1 MNQDMKLMTAAI
13 FLWGAGDGLFFYI
26 QPLYIEELGAN
37 PAQIGGI
44 LSLMGLVTGLAL
56 IPAGYLA
63 DRLPRKP
70 LLLAGWVGGSVSLLI
85 CYLAHDWRGLIPGLM
100 LYGLATSCTPIV
112 NAYLATAA
120 GGQSLGKV
128 FTMTTAAY
136 TAGMILSPAL
146 GGVLADSV
154 SMRAVYLAAAGV
166 FALSTTAILAIA
178 PQRPDSGQ
186 GPRSDLRLL
195 LNRRF
200 LGFLAPVLLAFFA
213 IHLVFPLVPNY
224 LADVRGWSTLRIGV
238 LGSVAAVGT
247 TLLSLL
253 LGRVRGKRSRGLLL
267 GQGLVWLS
275 TGMVLWAPGLV
286 GVALAFLL
294 RGGAA
299 ACQALTSA
307 RASNFLGESNRG
319 LSLGA
324 TATTIVLS
332 QVLAYATA
340 GLLYGLQPAL
350 PFLAALALI
359 PAGMVLTG
367 RLPERNTI

>member
-1 MNQDMKLMTAAI
+1 MNRDIKLMTLAI
-13 FLWGAGDGLFFYI
+13 FLWGAGEGLFFNI
-26 QPLYIEELGAN
+26 QPLYIGNLGAN

-44 LSLMGLVTGLAL
+44 LSLMGLVTGLAF

-70 LLLAGWVGGSVSLLI
+70 LLLGGWVCGSLSMLI
-85 CYLAHDWRGLIPGLM
+85 CYLAQDLRGLIPGLM
-100 LYGLATSCTPIV
+100 LYSLSASCMPVI

-120 GGQSLGKV
+120 GGQSLETV

-146 GGVLADSV
+146 GGLLADSI

-166 FALSTTAILAIA
+166 FALSMTAVLSIA
-178 PQRPDSGQ
+178 PQRSDSGL

-200 LGFLAPVLLAFFA
+200 LGFVIPVLLAFFA
-213 IHLVFPLVPNY
+213 MHLVFPLVPNY
-224 LADVRGWSTLRIGV
+224 LADVRGWSTLWIGV

-275 TGMVLWAPGLV
+275 TGMVLWAPGLA

-299 ACQALTSA
+299 ACRALTSA
-307 RASNFLGESNRG
+307 RASNFLGEANRG

-324 TATTIVLS
+324 TSTTVVLS

-359 PAGMVLTG
+359 PAGMVLTS
-367 RLPERNTI
+367 RLPERNAA

>member
-1 MNQDMKLMTAAI
+1 MEPGIVRNRDIKLMTLAV

-37 PAQIGGI
+37 PAQIGGL
-44 LSLMGLVTGLAL
+44 LSLMGLVTGLAF

-70 LLLAGWVGGSVSLLI
+70 LLLGGWVCGSVSMLI
-85 CYLAHDWRGLIPGLM
+85 CGLAQDWRGLIPGLV
-100 LYGLATSCTPIV
+100 LYGLSAYCMPVV

-120 GGQSLGKV
+120 GGHSLERV
-128 FTMTTAAY
+128 FTTTAAAY
-136 TAGMILSPAL
+136 TAGMILSPAV
-146 GGVLADSV
+146 GGMLADSV

-166 FALSTTAILAIA
+166 FALSMTAVLAIA
-178 PQRPDSGQ
+178 PQRPDSRQ
-186 GPRSDLRLL
+186 GPQSNLRLL
-195 LNRRF
+195 LNGRF
-200 LGFLAPVLLAFFA
+200 LGFVAPVLLAFFA
-213 IHLVFPLVPNY
+213 MHLVFPLVPNY
-224 LADVRGWSTLRIGV
+224 LADVRGWSTLQIGV

-247 TLLSLL
+247 TLFSLL

-275 TGMVLWAPGLV
+275 AGMVLWAPGLA

-299 ACQALTSA
+299 ACRALT
-307 RASNFLGESNRG
+307 LGEANRG
-319 LSLGA
+319 LALGA
-324 TATTIVLS
+324 TSTTVVLS

-340 GLLYGLQPAL
+340 GFLYALQPAL

-359 PAGMVLTG
+359 PAGIVLTS
-367 RLPERNTI
+367 RLPERNTA

>member
-1 MNQDMKLMTAAI
+1 MNRNVKLMTLAI

-37 PAQIGGI
+37 PAQIGGL
-44 LSLMGLVTGLAL
+44 LSLMGLVTGLAF

-70 LLLAGWVGGSVSLLI
+70 LLLGGWVCGSVSMLI
-85 CYLAHDWRGLIPGLM
+85 CGLAQDWRGLIPGLV
-100 LYGLATSCTPIV
+100 LYGLSAYCMPVV

-120 GGQSLGKV
+120 GGHSLERV
-128 FTMTTAAY
+128 FTTTAAAY
-136 TAGMILSPAL
+136 TAGMILSPAV
-146 GGVLADSV
+146 GGMLADSV

-166 FALSTTAILAIA
+166 FALSMTAVLAIA
-178 PQRPDSGQ
+178 PQRPDSRQ
-186 GPRSDLRLL
+186 GPQSNLRLL
-195 LNRRF
+195 LNGRF
-200 LGFLAPVLLAFFA
+200 LGFVAPVLLAFFA
-213 IHLVFPLVPNY
+213 MHLVFPLVPNY
-224 LADVRGWSTLRIGV
+224 LADVRGWSTLQIGV

-247 TLLSLL
+247 TLFSLL

-275 TGMVLWAPGLV
+275 AGMVLWAPGLA

-299 ACQALTSA
+299 ACRALTQA
-307 RASNFLGESNRG
+307 RASNHLGEANRG
-319 LSLGA
+319 LALGA
-324 TATTIVLS
+324 TSTTVVLS

-340 GLLYGLQPAL
+340 GFLYALQPAL

-359 PAGMVLTG
+359 PAGIVLTS
-367 RLPERNTI
+367 RLPERNTA

>member
-1 MNQDMKLMTAAI
+1 MNRNVKLMTLAV

-37 PAQIGGI
+37 PAQIGGL
-44 LSLMGLVTGLAL
+44 LSLMGLVTGLAF

-70 LLLAGWVGGSVSLLI
+70 LLLGGWICGSVSMLT
-85 CYLAHDWRGLIPGLM
+85 CSLAQDWQGLIPGLV
-100 LYGLATSCTPIV
+100 LYGLSAYTMPIV
-112 NAYLATAA
+112 DAYLATAA
-120 GGQSLGKV
+120 GGQNLEKV

-136 TAGMILSPAL
+136 TAGMIISPAL
-146 GGVLADSV
+146 GGMLADSV

-166 FALSTTAILAIA
+166 FALSMTAVLAIA
-178 PQRPDSGQ
+178 PQRPDSGL

-200 LGFLAPVLLAFFA
+200 LGFVAPVLLAFFA
-213 IHLVFPLVPNY
+213 MHLVFPLVPNY
-224 LADVRGWSTLRIGV
+224 LADVRGWSTLQIGV

-253 LGRVRGKRSRGLLL
+253 LGRVRGKQNRGFLL

-275 TGMVLWAPGLV
+275 AGMVLWAPGLI

-294 RGGAA
+294 RGGTM
-299 ACQALTSA
+299 ACRALTSA
-307 RASNFLGESNRG
+307 RASNFLGEANRG
-319 LSLGA
+319 LALGA
-324 TATTIVLS
+324 TATTVALS

-340 GLLYGLQPAL
+340 GWLYGLLPAL
-350 PFLAALALI
+350 PFLAALAFI
-359 PAGMVLTG
+359 PAGMVLTS
-367 RLPERNTI
+367 RLSERNAA

>member
-1 MNQDMKLMTAAI
+1 MNRDIKLLTLAI
-13 FLWGAGDGLFFYI
+13 FLWGAGDGLFYFI

-37 PAQIGGI
+37 PAQIGGL
-44 LSLMGLVTGLAL
+44 LSLMGMVTGLAF

-70 LLLAGWVGGSVSLLI
+70 LLLGGWVCGSVAMLI
-85 CYLAHDWRGLIPGLM
+85 CGLAQDWRGLIPGLA
-100 LYGLATSCTPIV
+100 LYGLAAYCMPVV

-120 GGQSLGKV
+120 GGQGLERV

-136 TAGMILSPAL
+136 TAGMILTPAL
-146 GGVLADSV
+146 GGLLAEQV
-154 SMRAVYLAAAGV
+154 SMRATYLVAAGV
-166 FALSTTAILAIA
+166 LVLSMTAVLGIS
-178 PQRPDSGQ
+178 PQRPKG
-186 GPRSDLRLL
+186 GLGRRSDLRLL

-200 LGFLAPVLLAFFA
+200 LGFAAPVLLAFFA
-213 IHLVFPLVPNY
+213 LHLVFPLVPNY
-224 LADVRGWSTLRIGV
+224 LADVRGWSTFRIGV
-238 LGSVAAVGT
+238 LGSVSAVGT

-253 LGRVRGKRSRGLLL
+253 LGRLKGKQSRGLLL

-275 TGMVLWAPGLV
+275 AGMVLWAPGLA

-299 ACQALTSA
+299 ACSALTQA
-307 RASNFLGESNRG
+307 RAGNLLGEANRG
-319 LSLGA
+319 LALGA

-340 GLLYGLQPAL
+340 GSLYGLRPAL

-359 PAGMVLTG
+359 PAGIALTA
-367 RLPERNTI
+367 RLPEGGTT